1 MWSFGGLFI
10 KFVDLSPLAITGL
23 RSLGAAI
30 VLWIYLKTPRWQWK
44 PYFIIGVISYVG
56 MMIMYVIS
64 IRMTSAD
71 RKSTRLNSSHSQQSR
86 MPSSA

>member
-23 RSLGAAI
+23 RSLGAAL

-44 PYFIIGVISYVG
+44 PYFIIGVIS
-56 MMIMYVIS
+56 
-64 IRMTSAD
+64 
-71 RKSTRLNSSHSQQSR
+71 
-86 MPSSA
+86 